1 MEAVHASSEGTFMSP
16 IFENSDAPIRDE
28 GPHLATS
35 EIRFKRI
42 LVGIDFS
49 KPATQAL
56 KTAIAI
62 CQLFGSQ
69 IFLVHAASP
78 FVYVNGKETLP
89 LEAFNVNLDDAREEM
104 NQIISSEPGLSA
116 LKTKTVIAYAD
127 AVEFI
132 GQVASEE
139 KVDLIVVGSHGGSGL
154 ELLALGSIAE
164 AVLRQA
170 TCPVLIV
177 GPKCKAEQHLFR
189 SIVFATDLET
199 TGLRGAQ
206 YAAAL
211 AEQGRGKLTFL
222 HVTNKRLNDQGLHP
236 ELIEN
241 QLERE
246 LRQLLPPDVERY
258 CKSKVSLQYGQPAEA
273 IVAVARSEDASLLIV
288 GLQSRSP
295 LADHSPWSTLSLVI
309 REVKCAV
316 LGVRSH
322 LT

>member
-1 MEAVHASSEGTFMSP
+1 MSP

-35 EIRFKRI
+35 DIRFKRI
-42 LVGIDFS
+42 LVGTDFS
-49 KPATQAL
+49 KPAAQAL
-56 KTAIAI
+56 KTAITI
-62 CQLFGSQ
+62 SQLFGSQ
-69 IFLVHAASP
+69 LLLVHAASP
-78 FVYVNGKETLP
+78 FASVSGAEAMP
-89 LEAFNVNLDDAREEM
+89 LEVFNVNLDAARAEM

-116 LKTKTVIAYAD
+116 LQPKTTVAYAD
-127 AVEFI
+127 ALELI

-139 KVDLIVVGSHGGSGL
+139 KVDLIVVGSHGASGL
-154 ELLALGSIAE
+154 ELLALGSVAE

-177 GPKCKAEQHLFR
+177 GPNCKAEQHPFR

-211 AEQGRGKLTFL
+211 AERGHGKLTFL
-222 HVTNKRLNDQGLHP
+222 HVTNKRSGDQGVQS

-241 QLERE
+241 HLERE
-246 LRQLLPPDVERY
+246 LRRLLPPDVERY
-258 CKSKVSLQYGQPAEA
+258 CKSKVSLQYGRPAEV
-273 IVAVARSEDASLLIV
+273 IVAAARSEDASLLVV
-288 GLQSRSP
+288 GLRARSP
-295 LADHSPWSTLSLVI
+295 LADRSPWSTLSHVI
-309 REVKCAV
+309 REVNCAV

-322 LT
+322 LV